1 MSVDE
6 TVRWLA
12 TALAQMREANP
23 ADRPVTAQA
32 DLDDAFTQLFRAPR
46 LVDDLVRQVW
56 ELSVG
61 TVALQRGDMAEF
73 HTAFRGPAEYL
84 VLSARKRVSLV
95 PDADSPVRFDS
106 GQGIWTPLR

>member
-12 TALAQMREANP
+12 TALAQVREAGP
-23 ADRPVTAQA
+23 TDRPVTAQA
-32 DLDDAFTQLFRAPR
+32 DLDNAFRRFRAPR

-73 HTAFRGPAEYL
+73 HMAFRGPAEYL